1 LPPIEGSNLPG
12 STRLPVTAA
21 SENSSR
27 SDLHLLPTVVNTT
40 LGKVPV
46 PVKLSELLAFMYGE
60 YFIVEIII

>member
-1 LPPIEGSNLPG
+1 
-12 STRLPVTAA
+12 LPVTAA